1 MTVQMLR
8 DATEIHNGSTQQR
21 GGGSPLEVSFRAM
34 GCQTHVVIHGGRPE
48 MLVRAEAQIRLFES
62 LWSRFVATSDITI
75 ANGLP
80 GRAVSVHEDTLAVV
94 ARAIAGWRQ
103 TDGLFDI
110 TVLPG
115 LLAHG
120 YTHSTATSQPAPP
133 ISGTRIGTNHEIAVD
148 VRASTLTVPV
158 DSALDLGGIGKGF
171 AADVVAEDLMA
182 DGAHGVLVNIG
193 GDLVVLGQPADGL
206 SWHLG
211 VEDPTKAPRH
221 LTCLRLGSGGVATSG
236 TTIRNWTAANGETAH
251 HLINPMTARP
261 SQAGLSTVTVVAGDA
276 ATAEVFAT
284 AAMMLDGD
292 QAMAMLE
299 RNGLAGLA
307 VGDDGC
313 VHRTTTLRQFEA

>member
-1 MTVQMLR
+1 MSVQTLR
-8 DATEIHNGSTQQR
+8 EPTDSHGDSTRQR
-21 GGGSPLEVSFRAM
+21 SDDGPLEVSFRAM

-75 ANGLP
+75 ANGTP
-80 GRAVSVHEDTLAVV
+80 GQAVSVHEDTLAVV

-133 ISGTRIGTNHEIAVD
+133 VIGTRIGASQGIALD
-148 VRASTLTVPV
+148 YGDSTLTVPV

-171 AADVVAEDLMA
+171 AADVIAEDLMA

-193 GDLVVLGQPADGL
+193 GDLVVLGQPAGGL

-211 VEDPTKAPRH
+211 VEDPTKATRH
-221 LTCLRLGSGGVATSG
+221 MTCLRIGSGGVATSG
-236 TTIRNWTAANGETAH
+236 TTIRNWTTANGELAH
-251 HLINPMTARP
+251 HLINPLTARP
-261 SQAGLSTVTVVAGDA
+261 SQAGLSTVTVIAGDA

-284 AAMMLDGD
+284 AAMMLAGD

-299 RNGLAGLA
+299 RNGLDGLA
-307 VGDDGC
+307 VGDDGR